1 MTLRITDTGTPIN
14 QELMDYIN
22 QRFDGIYFDEISIE
36 LFSLETAEQ
45 EDTFKEKV
53 VEISY
58 PGIGLLLRNTICL
71 TEQDLNENIID
82 WLKTL

>member
-22 QRFDGIYFDEISIE
+22 QRFDGIYFDEIFIE
-36 LFSLETAEQ
+36 LFSLENEEQ
-45 EDTFKEKV
+45 ENPYREKTV
-53 VEISY
+53 DVSY

-71 TEQDLNENIID
+71 TEQDLNQNIID